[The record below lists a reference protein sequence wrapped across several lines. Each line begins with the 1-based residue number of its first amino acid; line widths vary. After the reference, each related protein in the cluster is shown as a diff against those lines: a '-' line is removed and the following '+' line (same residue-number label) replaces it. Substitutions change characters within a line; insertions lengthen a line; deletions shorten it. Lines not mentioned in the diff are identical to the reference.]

1 MINLVLI
8 GMPGCG
14 KTTISKYLH
23 ELLQIPVIDIDEYLE
38 DNCMESIEEMFL
50 KGEAY
55 FREQETRMTR
65 KISSSHGTII
75 SCGGGIVLREENM
88 RLLSMNGRIYYLQR
102 EIEKILAEVD
112 TSHRPLLKNGK
123 EALYRLERERKHLY
137 ERYADVIVDNN
148 GSIEQ
153 TAMMIVED
161 YKMHLK

>member
-14 KTTISKYLH
+14 KTTISKCLH
-23 ELLQIPVIDIDEYLE
+23 EILQIPVVDIDEYLE
-38 DNCMESIEEMFL
+38 DNCTETIEEMFL
-50 KGEAY
+50 KGEDY

-65 KISSSHGTII
+65 RLSSSHGTII

-102 EIEKILAEVD
+102 DIDKIFAEVD

-123 EALYRLERERKHLY
+123 EALYRLEQERKHLY
-137 ERYADVIVDNN
+137 ERYAHVIVDNN
-148 GSIEQ
+148 SSIEK
-153 TAMMIVED
+153 TVMAIATD
-161 YKMHLK
+161 YKKYLK